1 LDTVIRRAEEN
12 GVESILVAGIDL
24 QSSIDAVNIAK
35 RFAPVYACVGVHPW
49 NADKF
54 DQTIRQTLG
63 ELTREKKVIA
73 ISEIGLDFVSR
84 RDPSRRRPP
93 RRDTS
98 PGEPPPMLGGK
109 PLPREVQANTFR
121 SQVRLAKEVKLP
133 ILFHCNAARAEILG
147 TLREGWAADV
157 GGAVHGFNGDL
168 GFAEELLDLGFY
180 ISIGRAIT
188 RPDNTTIQDVVK
200 GIPIEKLLIE
210 TDGGDPMDVKTVAEK
225 VAELKGIS
233 VEEVG
238 HTTSSNLR
246 QICSI

>member
-1 LDTVIRRAEEN
+1 
-12 GVESILVAGIDL
+12 
-24 QSSIDAVNIAK
+24 
-35 RFAPVYACVGVHPW
+35 
-49 NADKF
+49 
-54 DQTIRQTLG
+54 
-63 ELTREKKVIA
+63 
-73 ISEIGLDFVSR
+73 
-84 RDPSRRRPP
+84 
-93 RRDTS
+93 
-98 PGEPPPMLGGK
+98 MLGGK

-147 TLREGWAADV
+147 TLREGWAVDV